1 MNCGD
6 FRYLIQRRFDVE
18 LSPPDDR
25 ALLIHLETCESCQK
39 FYHQVQQVIIAAE
52 EMNLPEDLL
61 LPQSE
66 LLGNKII
73 QNIPH
78 YESGILAVFSQLLSS
93 LASLKLFKRRL
104 HKTH

>member
-18 LSPPDDR
+18 LSSLDDR
-25 ALLIHLETCESCQK
+25 ALLIHLETCESCQR

-52 EMNLPEDLL
+52 EMSLPEDLL
-61 LPQSE
+61 PQQPE
-66 LLGNKII
+66 LLSNKIF

-78 YESGILAVFSQLLSS
+78 YESGILALVSDFLSR
-93 LASLKLFKRRL
+93 LAFLKL
-104 HKTH
+104 